1 MKFTRPGAQKTR
13 GTRGPWHISD
23 MSLTVGTGPLA
34 KDRAG
39 RFNFETPEHGA
50 ILWDPV
56 PHRIRALFGGEAIVD
71 STRAKLLHETG
82 HLPVYYFP
90 RDDVRM
96 DLLEPSEK
104 RTRCP
109 YKGEASYWT
118 IRVGRRSAQDA
129 VWAYEEPLESAQFLR
144 DHVAFYW
151 DKLDEWFAEE
161 EQLFGHPRDPYSRID
176 VYKTS
181 RVVRASLDGV
191 VVAES
196 SRAKILFET
205 ALPPRYYLPR
215 EDFLAEL
222 VPSSK
227 KTRCAYKGSASY
239 WHVRIGERTFEDLVW
254 SYPEPQ
260 HDAEP
265 VRDLFSF
272 FNEKVDVEL
281 DGVPQERPQTQ
292 WS

>member
-1 MKFTRPGAQKTR
+1 
-13 GTRGPWHISD
+13 
-23 MSLTVGTGPLA
+23 MSLTVGTGPLGA
-34 KDRAG
+34 HRAG
-39 RFNFETPEHGA
+39 RFNFATPEQGA

-56 PHRIRALFGGEAIVD
+56 PHRIRALFAGETIVD

-90 RDDVRM
+90 QDDVRM

-104 RTRCP
+104 HTHCP
-109 YKGEASYWT
+109 YKGDASYWT
-118 IRVGRRSAQDA
+118 IRVGDRTAADA
-129 VWAYEEPLESAQFLR
+129 AWGYPEPLETADFIR
-144 DHVAFYW
+144 GHIAFYW
-151 DKLDEWFAEE
+151 DELDEWFAED

-181 RVVRASLDGV
+181 RHVRASIDGEV
-191 VVAES
+191 IAES

-205 ALPPRYYLPR
+205 GLPPRYYLPR
-215 EDFLAEL
+215 EDFRAEL
-222 VPSSK
+222 VPSEK
-227 KTRCAYKGSASY
+227 KSRCAYKGSASY
-239 WHVRIGERTFEDLVW
+239 WHVRIGDRTIEDLVW

-265 VRDLFSF
+265 VRDLYSF
-272 FNEKVDVEL
+272 FSEKLDLDL
-281 DGVPQERPQTQ
+281 DGVRQERPETQ